1 MPILYYIGILTAFA
15 VILFD
20 GVLIFIPEELY
31 KIYYL
36 VNYYVLDPLYI
47 LGKLKM
53 YLIITLN

>member
-1 MPILYYIGILTAFA
+1 MYIGILTAFA

-20 GVLIFIPEELY
+20 GVLIFIPEEIY